1 MIRFKGLGYV
11 ALGVSDVD
19 RSVEFYRDV
28 SDLNLTERVGDSAFL
43 RCSDKHHDLV
53 LTRADKPGLARIA
66 FALAQ
71 GQDCEAARA
80 HLEGLGVA
88 TRPVARAE
96 LDMLKLDDAFRFT
109 DPVGIEVEIYGEM
122 ARAAKP
128 YEPQLIKIARLGHCV
143 IGTPDVAK
151 SVAFYNDVLGF
162 RISDQIDDVMYWMRS
177 FPNPLHHSFG
187 IARRA
192 STALHHINFMVT
204 DIDDIGRGRNRLIA
218 SEAEIV
224 FGPGRH
230 MPSDSIFLYF
240 RDPDGMVNEW
250 SFGMEEIPEEAPRDP
265 RHLARDPLV
274 LDMWGGRPASEIG

>member
-1 MIRFKGLGYV
+1 MIRFKGLGYI
-11 ALGVSDVD
+11 ALGVSDLD
-19 RSVEFYRDV
+19 RSVDFYRDV
-28 SDLNLTERVGDSAFL
+28 TDLNFTERLCDTAFL

-53 LTRADKPGLARIA
+53 LVRAEKPGLVRIS
-66 FALAQ
+66 FALAE

-88 TRPVARAE
+88 TRQVARPE
-96 LDMLKLDDAFRFT
+96 LEILRIDDAFRFI
-109 DPVGIEVEIYGEM
+109 DPAGIEVEIYGGM
-122 ARAAKP
+122 ASQGEP
-128 YEPQLIKIARLGHCV
+128 YRPQLIKIARLGHCV
-143 IGTPDVAK
+143 IGTPDVAA
-151 SVAFYNDVLGF
+151 SVAFYKEVLGF

-192 STALHHINFMVT
+192 NTTLHHVNFMVT
-204 DIDDIGRGRNRLIA
+204 DIDDVGRGWNRLLA
-218 SEAEIV
+218 SQAEIV

-250 SFGMEEIPEEAPRDP
+250 SFGMEEIPEEFPRSP
-265 RHLARDPLV
+265 RHLARDPLI